1 MEIIFCDIYKKFID
15 ECDMQIKYNEHLLKH
30 FKFTTYFGDIRD
42 LKVTNAAYVSPANT
56 YGSFGGGIDLIY
68 NQDMFPDIQKV
79 VMEEIKKLDTKSV
92 LKQSFDDLYR
102 GCTYACLP
110 IGEAIIIPLSDYERY
125 ESCYLISAPTMEFP
139 TNVSQSDNAYRAF
152 IALLKAVKKYNDENN
167 NTIKTI
173 ICPGL
178 CTGVGGMTPNE
189 SVKQIFLALNDYA
202 PKN

>member
-15 ECDMQIKYNEHLLKH
+15 ECDIQINSNDHLLKY
-30 FKFTTYFGDIRD
+30 FKITTYFGDIRD

-79 VMEEIKKLDTKSV
+79 VMDQIKKLDTKSI
-92 LKQSFDDLYR
+92 LKRSFDYLHK
-102 GCTYACLP
+102 GNTYPCLS
-110 IGEAIIIPLSDYERY
+110 IGEAIIIPLSDYDRY
-125 ESCYLISAPTMEFP
+125 ASCYLISAPTMEFP

-152 IALLKAVKKYNDENN
+152 MALLKAVKKYNDENN
-167 NTIKTI
+167 NIIKTI

-178 CTGVGGMTPNE
+178 CTGVGGMTPKE
-189 SVKQIFLALNDYA
+189 SVKQIFSALNDYTI
-202 PKN
+202 KN